1 MSLTHRTQAA
11 LSVSDTR
18 SYCLLGNS
26 LGVLLVYS
34 RMFFMR
40 NFVYY
45 SVHPTHATCASRVVT
60 LELYRQ
66 VVLIW
71 KVHVGFVW
79 LPRYCKTFSN
89 TIENITGDC
98 NFCIFPKLHCAPTG
112 QGRAKCRRKCQT
124 KISLVSCI
132 FSA

>member
-1 MSLTHRTQAA
+1 MSLTHRAQAA
-11 LSVSDTR
+11 LSVSDIKN
-18 SYCLLGNS
+18 YCLLGNS

-60 LELYRQ
+60 LEIHRQ

-71 KVHVGFVW
+71 KVHMGFVS
-79 LPRYCKTFSN
+79 LPRHCKTFSKK
-89 TIENITGDC
+89 IENITGDC
-98 NFCIFPKLHCAPTG
+98 NFCIFLKLHYARTG
-112 QGRAKCRRKCQT
+112 QGRAKYRRKCQT

-132 FSA
+132 YSA